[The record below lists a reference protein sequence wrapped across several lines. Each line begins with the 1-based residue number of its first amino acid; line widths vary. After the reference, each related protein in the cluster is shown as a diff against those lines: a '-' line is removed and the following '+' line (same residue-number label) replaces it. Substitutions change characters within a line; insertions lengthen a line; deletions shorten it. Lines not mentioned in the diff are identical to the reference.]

1 MNPYVIILLVL
12 IVGTGLLDIGL
23 DLLSLGRIK
32 NGTNELHAEFKNIYD
47 AEKYKKSLDYQATNY
62 RFDLIN
68 QLVDTPIVIAFI
80 FLGGFNWVDQWARAQ
95 GVHAILTALLFAGML
110 AFLRT
115 ISQMPWSIYR
125 TFVIEE
131 KYGFNKTSPKTF
143 VLDLIKGTLIGAL
156 IGGGIF
162 AGVVYFFETVGPLAW
177 LYSWI
182 AFTIL
187 QLTLMYLAPV
197 IFMPLFNQFK
207 SLPDGELKTA
217 IAQYNI
223 RNKFQMSGIY
233 TMDSSKRST
242 KSNAFFTG
250 FGKFKRLV
258 LFDTLLEKQST
269 DELVAIFAHEVGHFK
284 LGHILRFTGISI
296 ASSAL
301 LFFVLSLF
309 IGNEQLFA
317 AFRMENVSVYASL
330 IFVAMLYSPI
340 SRFLGLLGHRLSRKA
355 EFEADRYSVETFG
368 KPEVLVSAL
377 KKLSIDNLSN
387 LDPHPL
393 RVFFDY
399 THPPVLKRIEVLRQM
414 ASAPSIVRR
423 IH

>member
-12 IVGTGLLDIGL
+12 IVGTGLLDIFL
-23 DLLSLGRIK
+23 DLLSLRRLK
-32 NGTNELHAEFKNIYD
+32 NGENKLPAEFENVYD
-47 AEKYKKSLDYQATNY
+47 AEKYKRALEYQATNY
-62 RFDLIN
+62 RFDLAN
-68 QLVDTPIVIAFI
+68 HLVDIPIVIAFI
-80 FLGGFNWVDQWARAQ
+80 FLGGFNWVDHWARSQTANP
-95 GVHAILTALLFAGML
+95 IFTALLFAGGL
-110 AFLRT
+110 AFLRGA
-115 ISQMPWSIYR
+115 SQMPWTIYK

-131 KYGFNKTSPKTF
+131 NYGFNKTSPKTF
-143 VLDLIKGTLIGAL
+143 VMDLLKGLVIGSV
-156 IGGGIF
+156 IGGLIF
-162 AGVVYFFETVGPLAW
+162 AGIVYFFETVGPLAW

-182 AFTIL
+182 AFTVL
-187 QLTLMYLAPV
+187 QLTLLYLAPV

-207 SLPDGELKTA
+207 ALPDGELKTA
-217 IAQYNI
+217 IAQYNT
-223 RNKFQMSGIY
+223 RNGFRMSGIY

-284 LGHILRFTGISI
+284 LGHILRFMAISI
-296 ASSAL
+296 VSSAL

-317 AFRMENVSVYASL
+317 AFRMDAISVYASL
-330 IFVAMLYSPI
+330 IFVAMLYAPI
-340 SRFLGLLGHRLSRKA
+340 SRFLGLGGHALSRKA

-377 KKLSIDNLSN
+377 KKLSMDNLSN

-399 THPPVLKRIEVLRQM
+399 THPPILKRIEVLRQM
-414 ASAPSIVRR
+414 ASGPSVVRR
-423 IH
+423 IY